1 MVKKTVKKI
10 VLLGESAVGKTS
22 LIRRFVHDE
31 FSDSYISTIGTKVSK
46 KVLNINFEGQETE
59 VNLMI
64 WDMLGREGYMSTQA
78 RQIVGAQGVIIV
90 ADITRPE
97 TLANL
102 EKYWIPLILR
112 TVGTVKLPFIFLGN
126 KVDLADADTLSS
138 ALETMEDLE
147 KRYNHGMKDF
157 IPPHLNT
164 WFMTS
169 AMTGEKVDDA
179 FMSMAH
185 LLFYFDR
192 AEDPFYTRI
201 QDIIIKGLAKVGER
215 KTTIEVLDQVI
226 FEFSEAFGN
235 MQTAGRIIREE
246 VARAGLD
253 HNNPKKDGVRALVDY
268 LTDALLE
275 EQMDEEVL
283 RELKERWV
291 SAVDGIQ
298 E

>member
-1 MVKKTVKKI
+1 
-10 VLLGESAVGKTS
+10 
-22 LIRRFVHDE
+22 
-31 FSDSYISTIGTKVSK
+31 
-46 KVLNINFEGQETE
+46 
-59 VNLMI
+59 
-64 WDMLGREGYMSTQA
+64 
-78 RQIVGAQGVIIV
+78 
-90 ADITRPE
+90 
-97 TLANL
+97 
-102 EKYWIPLILR
+102 
-112 TVGTVKLPFIFLGN
+112 
-126 KVDLADADTLSS
+126 
-138 ALETMEDLE
+138 
-147 KRYNHGMKDF
+147 
-157 IPPHLNT
+157 
-164 WFMTS
+164 
-169 AMTGEKVDDA
+169 
-179 FMSMAH
+179 MAH